1 MVLREKG
8 SATRRSFEAALATAQ
23 IRPKIVLEIGSREAV
38 REAVAA
44 GLGLGVVQ
52 QPELGEDARIAW
64 THIEDAD
71 LQATELIVCLEERRQ
86 SPVMRRLAKLIGD
99 VGR

>member
-1 MVLREKG
+1 MILHEEG
-8 SATRRSFEAALATAQ
+8 SATRRSFEAALAGAG
-23 IRPKIVLEIGSREAV
+23 IAPRIALEIGSREAV

-52 QPELGEDARIAW
+52 EPELGEDARIASAR
-64 THIEDAD
+64 IEGAD
-71 LQATELIVCLEERRQ
+71 LQATELIVCLEDRRE
-86 SPVMRRLAKLIGD
+86 SPVMRRLAKLIGE